1 MLHRVREVLNRQR
14 TMPVNALRSH
24 LAVFGIVT
32 RQGMP
37 ARGCTGSRSH
47 PFGLEPSAGPTIG
60 QPCSSN
66 ICLQPGSHQRPG
78 YWSCYFAG
86 RGGGTLHQARGQMTD
101 HQARKVGALK
111 GSSAFATMRSLAMRF
126 NGILAR
132 ARARTPGDIDRRRHQ
147 FRSRFHHALRARAAA
162 RYRCRLQCN

>member
-1 MLHRVREVLNRQR
+1 MITISSRRLRGPRFFRWSGSCAPRGLFVPGYEGADAASGPRGVEPAADNASLAPGRQ
-14 TMPVNALRSH
+14 LDSH
-24 LAVFGIVT
+24 V
-32 RQGMP
+32 P
-37 ARGCTGSRSH
+37 ATDG
-47 PFGLEPSAGPTIG
+47 
-60 QPCSSN
+60 
-66 ICLQPGSHQRPG
+66 LQPGSHQRPG

-86 RGGGTLHQARGQMTD
+86 RGGTLHQARGQMTD

-132 ARARTPGDIDRRRHQ
+132 ARARTLGGVDRRRHQ
-147 FRSRFHHALRARAAA
+147 FRSRFRHALRSRAAA